1 MDLQLEGKRALVTG
15 SSSGI
20 GEGIA
25 RALVEE
31 GVAVVVHGRSR
42 ERAQRVASEI
52 ATRGGK
58 AFVALGD
65 LATDAGARQAAEQAL
80 AALGGVDILVNNA
93 GEFPFRGWTSTT
105 PDQWAEIYSTNVVS
119 MVRMVQLLAPQ
130 MKQLGWGRIIQVAS
144 TIATSPSTV
153 MPDYSATKAATL
165 STTVSLSRELAGT
178 GITVNTV
185 SPGPIVTPGWREL
198 VLAVAA
204 TQGWGT
210 DWAEIERRLLEGPL
224 KNPSGRL
231 GRVEDVAHL
240 VAFLASPL
248 AGYINGAN
256 LRVDGGLTAAIS

>member
-1 MDLQLEGKRALVTG
+1 MNLQLEGKRALVTG

-20 GEGIA
+20 GEGVA
-25 RALVEE
+25 RALAEE

-52 ATRGGK
+52 AASGGK

-65 LATDAGARQAAEQAL
+65 LATDAGAREVATQAL

-93 GEFPFRGWTSTT
+93 GEFPFRGWTDTS
-105 PDQWAEIYSTNVVS
+105 PGEWAEIYNTNVVS
-119 MVRMVQLLAPQ
+119 MVRMVRLLAPQ
-130 MKQLGWGRIIQVAS
+130 MKQVGWGRIIQVAS
-144 TIATSPSTV
+144 TIATSPSPV
-153 MPDYSATKAATL
+153 MPDYSATKAATVNV
-165 STTVSLSRELAGT
+165 TVSLAKELAGT
-178 GITVNTV
+178 GSTVNTV
-185 SPGPIVTPGWREL
+185 SPGPVLTPGWRDL
-198 VLAVAA
+198 VLAFAA

-231 GRVEDVAHL
+231 GQVEDVAHL
-240 VAFLASPL
+240 VTFLASPL

-256 LRVDGGLTAAIS
+256 LRVDGGLTGVIN